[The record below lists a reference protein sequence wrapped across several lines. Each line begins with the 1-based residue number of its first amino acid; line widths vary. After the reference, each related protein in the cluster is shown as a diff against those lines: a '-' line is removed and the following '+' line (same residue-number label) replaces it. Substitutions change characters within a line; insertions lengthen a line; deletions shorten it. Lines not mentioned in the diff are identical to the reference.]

1 MKPSFT
7 FLPARRTG
15 ALIALFAALTG
26 CALTGCNKPAT
37 PSQGRGGHNAGGPQT
52 IPVAIAKAE
61 TQDVP
66 IYLSGL
72 GSVEAYNTVT
82 IKSRIDGQLVRVA
95 FKEGQDV
102 KQGDL
107 LAEIDPRP
115 YQVQLQQAEATLFKD
130 QASLKDAKLNLERFK
145 QLFQEGGVISKQQL
159 DTQDSLVNQL
169 DGTVR
174 SDQAQIDNVKL
185 QLAYTRITAPVSGR
199 VGLKLVDVGNMVHA
213 ADPSGLAV
221 VTQLQPIAVVFA
233 LPEDQL
239 PTVSQHMRGTTL
251 NVDAYSRDDRTQLAS
266 GKLLTIDNQI
276 DQTTGT
282 GKLKAIFDNRNL
294 SLWPQQFVN
303 VRLLLETKKNSTV
316 VPAAAIQRGP
326 QGTYVFALKP
336 DKTVEL
342 RTVQLAFSQGNMAA
356 IQSGLNPGENVVT
369 DGQDKLQNGS
379 KVEVPGGAPANAGDQ
394 QPGHPQGQQ
403 PNQQQGQGKK
413 RAQKGAPG
421 Q

>member
-1 MKPSFT
+1 MKPSST

-26 CALTGCNKPAT
+26 CALTGCSKPAA
-37 PSQGRGGHNAGGPQT
+37 PAQGRGGRNGGGPAA
-52 IPVAIAKAE
+52 IPVAVAKAE

-66 IYLSGL
+66 IFLTGL

-107 LAEIDPRP
+107 LAEIDPRT
-115 YQVQLQQAEATLFKD
+115 YQVQLQQAEANLFKD
-130 QASLKDAKLNLERFK
+130 QSSLKDAKLNLERFK
-145 QLFQEGGVISKQQL
+145 SLYQEGGVISKQQL

-174 SDQAQIDNVKL
+174 SDQAQIDTVKL
-185 QLAYTRITAPVSGR
+185 QLVYTRITAPVSGR

-213 ADPSGLAV
+213 ADANGLLV
-221 VTQLQPIAVVFA
+221 LTQLQPIAVVFA

-251 NVDAYSRDDRTQLAS
+251 AVDAYSRDDRTQLAS

-282 GKLKAIFDNRNL
+282 GKLKAIFDNRDRT
-294 SLWPQQFVN
+294 LWPQQFVN
-303 VRLLLETKKNSTV
+303 IRLLLETKKNSTV

-326 QGTYVFALKP
+326 QGTYVFTLKP

-342 RTVQLAFSQGNMAA
+342 RTVRLAFSQGNMSA
-356 IQSGLNPGENVVT
+356 IESGLSPGEDVVT

-379 KVEVPGGAPANAGDQ
+379 HVEVPGSANAGDQ
-394 QPGHPQGQQ
+394 QPGQ
-403 PNQQQGQGKK
+403 PQQGGQQGKK